1 MLDLQTIGT
10 DKTILLSGDSVTDCG
25 RAYPYGDYV
34 SGLGGG
40 YAQNLHT
47 LITATYP
54 EKRLRLVNAGI
65 GGEMSRDVR
74 KRWENDLEAVR
85 PDYATLLIGV
95 NDVWR
100 HFDTYMTPSRAVSEA
115 EYEENL
121 RFIAADAVKKLESF
135 TLIAP
140 FLFETNKH
148 DAFFAAV
155 LRYAKICERVA
166 ADVGCDFINP
176 QKDIDRALRSL
187 NNTALSPDRV
197 HPNAVAHMIVARAI
211 LKHWHYRF

>member
-1 MLDLQTIGT
+1 MLDLQTIGN

-65 GGEMSRDVR
+65 GGETSRDVR

>member
-1 MLDLQTIGT
+1 MMLNLHTIENG
-10 DKTILLSGDSVTDCG
+10 KTILLSGDSVTDCG
-25 RAYPYGDYV
+25 RARPYGDYV

-40 YAQNLHT
+40 YPQNLHT
-47 LITATYP
+47 LITATCP
-54 EKRLRLVNAGI
+54 EKRL
-65 GGEMSRDVR
+65 
-74 KRWENDLEAVR
+74 
-85 PDYATLLIGV
+85 TLLIGV

-100 HFDTYMTPSRAVSEA
+100 HFDTYMTPSRAVSEE

-121 RFIAADAVKKLESF
+121 RFIASIAAKRLESF

-140 FLFETNKH
+140 FLFETNKR

-166 ADVGCDFINP
+166 ADTGCDFINP
-176 QKDIDRALRSL
+176 QKDIDKALRSL

-197 HPNAVAHMIVARAI
+197 HPNAVAHMIVARSI
-211 LKHWHYRF
+211 LKHWHYKF